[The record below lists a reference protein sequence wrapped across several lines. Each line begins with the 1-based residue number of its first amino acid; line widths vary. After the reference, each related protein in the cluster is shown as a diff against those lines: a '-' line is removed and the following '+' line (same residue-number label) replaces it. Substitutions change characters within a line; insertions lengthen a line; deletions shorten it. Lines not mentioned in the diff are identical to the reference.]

1 MFERAPLAHTKS
13 KEELH
18 MELNFKIEWPEVA
31 DGIILTLL
39 QKDFEELD
47 LDEDDR
53 QAFLEVIQF
62 YTTEKEFRDW
72 YENLD

>member
-1 MFERAPLAHTKS
+1 
-13 KEELH
+13 
-18 MELNFKIEWPEVA
+18 MELKFKIDGHEVF
-31 DGIILTLL
+31 DGILL
-39 QKDFEELD
+39 ALLKKDFEDLDLD

-62 YTTEKEFRDW
+62 YTTEGEFRDW

>member
-1 MFERAPLAHTKS
+1 
-13 KEELH
+13 
-18 MELNFKIEWPEVA
+18 MELKFNIYGDEVF
-31 DGIILTLL
+31 DGILL
-39 QKDFEELD
+39 AMLKKDFEDLD

-62 YTTEKEFRDW
+62 YTTEGEFRDW